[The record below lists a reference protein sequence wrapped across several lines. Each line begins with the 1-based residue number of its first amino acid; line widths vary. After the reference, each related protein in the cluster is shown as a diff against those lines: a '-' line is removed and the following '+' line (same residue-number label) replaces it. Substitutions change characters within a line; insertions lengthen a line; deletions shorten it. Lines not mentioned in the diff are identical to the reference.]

1 MRKNIIKPMTIKE
14 LAAVYQ
20 VSTST
25 FKRWIVPFD
34 EKIGE
39 KVGWFYKPLQV
50 KKIFQLLGKPN

>member
-1 MRKNIIKPMTIKE
+1 MKQNFIKAMTIKE

-34 EKIGE
+34 EKIGK
-39 KVGWFYKPLQV
+39 KVGWFYKPVQV
-50 KKIFQLLGKPN
+50 KKIFQLLGKPH